1 MRHATHDASIQFG
14 LTKETRKKTPVVSF
28 VGSLRRGSLSST
40 PNSHLNRHRHRSTA
54 TQAQRRQSSATAP
67 AAQFVDQS
75 GQDARAAGAN
85 GMAQR
90 NRSTVNVYARPIPV
104 EFFTIRQGLRRKGF
118 VDLDQVKIAELEPR
132 AL

>member
-1 MRHATHDASIQFG
+1 MRHVTHDASIQFG
-14 LTKETRKKTPVVSF
+14 RTKETRKKPPAASC
-28 VGSLRRGSLSST
+28 VGSLRSGALSST
-40 PNSHLNRHRHRSTA
+40 PNSHLHRHRHRPTA
-54 TQAQRRQSSATAP
+54 AQPQRRQSSATAP
-67 AAQFVDQS
+67 PAQFVDQR
-75 GQDARAAGAN
+75 GQDARAAGAD

-90 NRSTVNVYARPIPV
+90 NRSTVYVYARPIPV